1 MANEVQNLLKGE
13 FSRLPLAE
21 KIIIKSLGRPI
32 PNINLTQADKS
43 TKAGCFKRHFK
54 KDIYNKNKWICGC
67 GTLNALFCFPCLL
80 FYSDAAEKTWTRTG
94 FKDLKHINQK
104 ISKHENSARHMI
116 CSTELALLGTASI
129 AAQLD
134 SAYRQNII
142 KHNEQVDKN
151 RYLLK
156 RIINCIKFCGKLE
169 LALRGYDESE
179 DSENRGIFRE
189 LINFTSELDTILK
202 EHLKS
207 ATLFKGISKTVQN
220 EILDSML
227 EVCQQEIRQQINA
240 AEFLAIQCDETTDIS
255 HHCQMVMIF
264 RYLHEGEI
272 QERFWRFLSVTD
284 KTAEGL
290 AKCIE
295 EELGPLLKDSPHKL
309 IAQTYDGAN
318 VMSGSSGGVQTK
330 IKQKY
335 QNAHFI
341 HCYAH
346 QLNLI
351 MQRAASQNPKVKVFF
366 SNLSAIPSFFSNST
380 HRCDLLEKIVKT
392 KMPKVAPT
400 RWNYNI
406 RTVSAVFENRESLID
421 CFRELENKCDKTIT
435 SKEAYGLRRALEDS
449 DFIFFLTFFHKTLP
463 HVAILF
469 NQFQSRNK
477 DSVQLLKD
485 IDVFEKAIVLIRD
498 TTEDIQQTVENEH
511 GDNGN
516 KRRKVGPEE
525 RNCIIAKEVCDIII
539 VQTKERLSYRGHLEA
554 ASLLDTQNFTNYSR
568 YFPAKILNSVVT
580 YYPMVNKEKL
590 KTELEVMYMR
600 EDFKNITGGLNLLS
614 LLTNNNLEET
624 FSEVTKLLQIII
636 TTPMSTSEAERCF
649 STLKR
654 IKSFLRNS
662 MGNERLNALAMMSV
676 NKNLVHNIS
685 NFDEKVMEHFIS
697 QKDRRLD
704 FTYKH

>member
-1 MANEVQNLLKGE
+1 MANEVQNLLK
-13 FSRLPLAE
+13 
-21 KIIIKSLGRPI
+21 
-32 PNINLTQADKS
+32 
-43 TKAGCFKRHFK
+43 
-54 KDIYNKNKWICGC
+54 
-67 GTLNALFCFPCLL
+67 
-80 FYSDAAEKTWTRTG
+80 DAAEKTWTRTG

-169 LALRGYDESE
+169 LALRGHDESE

-207 ATLFKGISKTVQN
+207 ATLFKGTSKTVQN

-351 MQRAASQNPKVKVFF
+351 MQRAASQNPKI
-366 SNLSAIPSFFSNST
+366 LT
-380 HRCDLLEKIVKT
+380 
-392 KMPKVAPT
+392 
-400 RWNYNI
+400 Y
-406 RTVSAVFENRESLID
+406 
-421 CFRELENKCDKTIT
+421 
-435 SKEAYGLRRALEDS
+435 LRRPME
-449 DFIFFLTFFHKTLP
+449 
-463 HVAILF
+463 
-469 NQFQSRNK
+469 
-477 DSVQLLKD
+477 
-485 IDVFEKAIVLIRD
+485 LIRD

-516 KRRKVGPEE
+516 KRRKVAPEE
-525 RNCIIAKEVCDIII
+525 RNCIISKEVCDIII

>member
-1 MANEVQNLLKGE
+1 
-13 FSRLPLAE
+13 
-21 KIIIKSLGRPI
+21 
-32 PNINLTQADKS
+32 
-43 TKAGCFKRHFK
+43 
-54 KDIYNKNKWICGC
+54 
-67 GTLNALFCFPCLL
+67 
-80 FYSDAAEKTWTRTG
+80 
-94 FKDLKHINQK
+94 
-104 ISKHENSARHMI
+104 
-116 CSTELALLGTASI
+116 
-129 AAQLD
+129 
-134 SAYRQNII
+134 
-142 KHNEQVDKN
+142 
-151 RYLLK
+151 
-156 RIINCIKFCGKLE
+156 
-169 LALRGYDESE
+169 
-179 DSENRGIFRE
+179 
-189 LINFTSELDTILK
+189 
-202 EHLKS
+202 
-207 ATLFKGISKTVQN
+207 
-220 EILDSML
+220 
-227 EVCQQEIRQQINA
+227 
-240 AEFLAIQCDETTDIS
+240 
-255 HHCQMVMIF
+255 
-264 RYLHEGEI
+264 
-272 QERFWRFLSVTD
+272 
-284 KTAEGL
+284 
-290 AKCIE
+290 
-295 EELGPLLKDSPHKL
+295 
-309 IAQTYDGAN
+309 
-318 VMSGSSGGVQTK
+318 
-330 IKQKY
+330 
-335 QNAHFI
+335 
-341 HCYAH
+341 
-346 QLNLI
+346 
-351 MQRAASQNPKVKVFF
+351 
-366 SNLSAIPSFFSNST
+366 
-380 HRCDLLEKIVKT
+380 
-392 KMPKVAPT
+392 MPKVAPT

>member
-1 MANEVQNLLKGE
+1 MANEVQNLLK
-13 FSRLPLAE
+13 
-21 KIIIKSLGRPI
+21 
-32 PNINLTQADKS
+32 
-43 TKAGCFKRHFK
+43 
-54 KDIYNKNKWICGC
+54 
-67 GTLNALFCFPCLL
+67 
-80 FYSDAAEKTWTRTG
+80 DAAEKTWTRTG

-169 LALRGYDESE
+169 LALRGHDESE
-179 DSENRGIFRE
+179 DSENSGIFRE

-207 ATLFKGISKTVQN
+207 ATLFKGTSKTVQN

-318 VMSGSSGGVQTK
+318 VMSGSSDGVQTK
-330 IKQKY
+330 ISERSFY
-335 QNAHFI
+335 TLLRSPTELN
-341 HCYAH
+341 YAES
-346 QLNLI
+346 
-351 MQRAASQNPKVKVFF
+351 SQPK
-366 SNLSAIPSFFSNST
+366 
-380 HRCDLLEKIVKT
+380 
-392 KMPKVAPT
+392 
-400 RWNYNI
+400 
-406 RTVSAVFENRESLID
+406 
-421 CFRELENKCDKTIT
+421 
-435 SKEAYGLRRALEDS
+435 SK
-449 DFIFFLTFFHKTLP
+449 
-463 HVAILF
+463 
-469 NQFQSRNK
+469 N
-477 DSVQLLKD
+477 